1 MTGERTV
8 VSVFGTR
15 PEIIKMA
22 PVLRALAGRP
32 GIRSKVVLTSQHT
45 DLARPF
51 LDRFGVSADRDLA
64 VMRPNQTPE
73 EVSAK
78 VLTGLGPVLAE
89 WEASLVLVQG
99 DTATAFAAALAA
111 FYRRVPVGHVEAGLR
126 TSDPTNPFP
135 EEMHRR
141 MVGRLASIHFAAT
154 ERNRAALL
162 AEGVEPGRIHVT
174 GNTVVDAL
182 QLTLRTT
189 DPTAALGKLLA
200 ASDGRRRIVLT
211 THRRESFGELMA
223 GNLRVLREF
232 VSKHADVELLFPV
245 HPNPSVR
252 RPTEEILGNVDRVH
266 LLDPMDYSDFLHLLK
281 SAWLV
286 VSDSGGVQEEV
297 PSLGKALLVLRE
309 NTERPE
315 VVECGIAELVGGE
328 PEVLRRRL
336 LELHADDRWIQEAR
350 SIANPFGDGTA
361 AEKIASLVEEFVSP

>member
-1 MTGERTV
+1 MSAERTV

-22 PVLRALAGRP
+22 PVLRALAGRT
-32 GIRSKVVLTSQHT
+32 GLRSKVVLTSQHT

-51 LDRFGVSADRDLA
+51 LERFGVSADRDLA

-78 VLTGLGPVLAE
+78 VLTGLGPILSE
-89 WEASLVLVQG
+89 WDASLVLVQG

-126 TSDPTNPFP
+126 TADPTNPFP

-162 AEGVEPGRIHVT
+162 AEGVRPDQIHVT

-182 QLTLRTT
+182 QLTLRATR
-189 DPTAALGKLLA
+189 PTAALETLLS
-200 ASDGRRRIVLT
+200 ASEGRRRLVLT
-211 THRRESFGELMA
+211 THRRESFGDLMS
-223 GNLRVLREF
+223 GNLGVLKEF
-232 VSKHADVELLFPV
+232 VSEHADVELFFPV

-252 RPTEEILGNVDRVH
+252 RPTEEILGGTPRIH
-266 LLDPMDYSDFLHLLK
+266 LLDPMDYSDFLHLLQ

-315 VVECGIAELVGGE
+315 VVESGIAELVGGD

-336 LELHADDRWIQEAR
+336 AELHADDRWIQAAT
-350 SIANPFGDGTA
+350 SIPNPFGEGTA
-361 AEKIASLVEEFVSP
+361 AEKIAMLVEEFVNS